1 MDKYIV
7 YMKNIAMQEL
17 TSHCHNKM
25 LHFALLQLEC
35 CSTAKC
41 NIDQTRM
48 CLSLPIWAMT
58 FPYFSS
64 PDELLIEVIP
74 LVSKDR

>member
-1 MDKYIV
+1 
-7 YMKNIAMQEL
+7 MKNTAMQEL
-17 TSHCHNKM
+17 TSHCHNNV
-25 LHFALLQLEC
+25 ALCNTAVEH
-35 CSTAKC
+35 CSTAKY